1 MALKDTID
9 DYVVRLLYEKINL
22 FTLTIGALE
31 TVLAE
36 TQDDELD
43 LEERLLEILLEHDN
57 QPAIREGVRALGDE
71 MASAQGRQLESEALT
86 AEVLR

>member
-1 MALKDTID
+1 
-9 DYVVRLLYEKINL
+9 VVRLLYEKINL

-57 QPAIREGVRALGDE
+57 HSAIREGVRALGDE
-71 MASAQGRQLESEALT
+71 MASAQGRQLEAEALT

>member
-1 MALKDTID
+1 LKDTID
-9 DYVVRLLYEKINL
+9 EYVVRLLYEKINL

-43 LEERLLEILLEHDN
+43 LEERLLEILLEYDN
-57 QPAIREGVRALGDE
+57 QSAIREGVRALGDV
-71 MASAQGRQLESEALT
+71 MASAQGRQLEAEALT